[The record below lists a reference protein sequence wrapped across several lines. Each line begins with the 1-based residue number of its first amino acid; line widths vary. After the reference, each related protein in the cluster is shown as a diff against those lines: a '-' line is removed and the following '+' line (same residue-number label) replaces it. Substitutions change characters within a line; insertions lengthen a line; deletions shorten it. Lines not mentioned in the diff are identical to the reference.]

1 MEGMEADINA
11 NIAHIGFNMLS
22 DREVEVRCA
31 LNTNTVVRDKKC
43 INIITDTII
52 TPLLPEIIDKIP
64 SIAIY
69 VVKKGDTLWKLAKK
83 FNTTV
88 NDIATINNIEN
99 PDLIYP
105 NQKLIIV
112 KKG

>member
-1 MEGMEADINA
+1 
-11 NIAHIGFNMLS
+11 MLS

-31 LNTNTVVRDKKC
+31 LNTNTVVRNKECVD
-43 INIITDTII
+43 IITDAVV
-52 TPLLPEIIDKIP
+52 TPLLPEVIDKIP
-64 SIAIY
+64 SITIY

-88 NDIATINNIEN
+88 NNIATINNIEN
-99 PDLIYP
+99 PDLIYH

-112 KKG
+112 KNG

>member
-1 MEGMEADINA
+1 M
-11 NIAHIGFNMLS
+11 
-22 DREVEVRCA
+22 
-31 LNTNTVVRDKKC
+31 
-43 INIITDTII
+43 
-52 TPLLPEIIDKIP
+52 PEIIDKIP